1 MMKPILFEF
10 FFHPLS
16 LTQYQPWG
24 NVLPRNPYH
33 SMPGFSEI
41 IIFLMGKTDFLE
53 KLAISL

>member
-24 NVLPRNPYH
+24 NVLPKNPYL
-33 SMPGFSEI
+33 SMSGFSEI
-41 IIFLMGKTDFLE
+41 IIFLMGKTEFIYL
-53 KLAISL
+53 